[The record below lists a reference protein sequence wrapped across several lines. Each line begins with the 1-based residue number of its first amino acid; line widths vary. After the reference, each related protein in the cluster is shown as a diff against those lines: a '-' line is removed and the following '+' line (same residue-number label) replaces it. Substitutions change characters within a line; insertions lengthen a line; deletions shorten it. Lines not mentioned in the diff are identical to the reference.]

1 LPQDKELGLGV
12 INVRNKEIEDP
23 QQVIKRVELV
33 EKILDPGR
41 IWLNPDCGFSPGMYR
56 KFERRIAFAK
66 LRSMTEAAKILRQK
80 YLGRA

>member
-1 LPQDKELGLGV
+1 MAKPRLRLLT
-12 INVRNKEIEDP
+12 
-23 QQVIKRVELV
+23 
-33 EKILDPGR
+33 
-41 IWLNPDCGFSPGMYR
+41 GMYR